1 MVILRVLSYSLVGY
15 IYVTVFGGFHILH
28 EDVSV
33 KPSLCDHLLGP
44 QPETGFVYNYRVVCM
59 VPHTIPYTVYQ
70 VHGVVSHSQVYMVP
84 YTIATSMD
92 HTSTYTSRKK
102 GGENTLK
109 KLTSRRRQNWTTQS
123 LYVRTRYASNYTSAR
138 MPGVRFFPV
147 SRSDHTITNYG
158 GP

>member
-92 HTSTYTSRKK
+92 HTCTYTSRQEKGRKYIKK
-102 GGENTLK
+102 NDIEKTAKLDNTK
-109 KLTSRRRQNWTTQS
+109 P
-123 LYVRTRYASNYTSAR
+123 VRTYQVCFELYECSYARRTFL
-138 MPGVRFFPV
+138 PCLTV
-147 SRSDHTITNYG
+147 
-158 GP
+158 